1 MFIGTSL
8 SSLCHAD
15 LIYVIGGTDNA
26 ELNSAECFDTQ
37 QCTWRLIT
45 PMKKRRKYSG
55 VATMGGRVF
64 VFGGCDGSTTHTSVE
79 VYDPNMDQWA
89 FAAPLLCPR
98 SGMGVAALH
107 GFIYV
112 IGGSNNGTPLSS
124 VEQYDPL
131 SNRWTV
137 GPSLATPRDR
147 LSSCVVELSSTDVLS
162 TAAATPG
169 LCNIHFRQYSS

>member
-1 MFIGTSL
+1 MPVL
-8 SSLCHAD
+8 SCPGLAD

-26 ELNSAECFDTQ
+26 DLNSAEGFDMQ
-37 QCTWRLIT
+37 QCTWSLIS

-55 VATMGGRVF
+55 VAVMGGHVY
-64 VFGGCDGSTTHTSVE
+64 VFGGCDGSTTHTSAE
-79 VYDPNMDQWA
+79 VYDPVMDHWA

-98 SGMGVAALH
+98 SGMGVAVLH

-131 SNRWTV
+131 SNRWAV
-137 GPSLATPRDR
+137 GPSMATPRDR
-147 LSSCVVELSSTDVLS
+147 LSSCVLELSNVDILS
-162 TAAATPG
+162 AATTSTLG
-169 LCNIHFRQYSS
+169 NIHFRQYSS

>member
-1 MFIGTSL
+1 MPVL
-8 SSLCHAD
+8 SCPALAD

-26 ELNSAECFDTQ
+26 DLNSAECFDTQ
-37 QCTWRLIT
+37 QCTWSLIP

-55 VATMGGRVF
+55 VAVMGGRVY
-64 VFGGCDGSTTHTSVE
+64 VFGGCDGSTTHTSAE
-79 VYDPNMDQWA
+79 VYDPVMDQWA

-98 SGMGVAALH
+98 SGMGVAVLH

-131 SNRWTV
+131 SNHWAV
-137 GPSLATPRDR
+137 GPSMATPRDR
-147 LSSCVVELSSTDVLS
+147 LSSCVLELSNVDILS
-162 TAAATPG
+162 AATTSTLG
-169 LCNIHFRQYSS
+169 NIHFRQYSS